1 MPPNMDRH
9 SKAGRP
15 PGEQARKIFV
25 FDSIADE
32 MAVEQAVHKS
42 ATEFGGIGI
51 IINNAGTV
59 APDDS
64 VSAANGLLKTAKPP
78 RTSSSITVTRD
89 VSIESRG
96 SASHSRDSVKRFA
109 ASSEWRSM
117 SACSKSL

>member
-1 MPPNMDRH
+1 MCRPTWTGTAT
-9 SKAGRP
+9 SVGR

-42 ATEFGGIGI
+42 ATEFGGIDI

-89 VSIESRG
+89 VSIESRWI
-96 SASHSRDSVKRFA
+96 S
-109 ASSEWRSM
+109 
-117 SACSKSL
+117 